1 MSSKVKSLPQPCAA
15 DPLDRNS
22 IVNSVLLPAF
32 SVPCINFQLFKPAPQ
47 TEFGITPVS
56 VVAITVPSLATNR
69 TRILGNKA
77 LPKVG

>member
-1 MSSKVKSLPQPCAA
+1 MSSKVKSLPQPCGAA
-15 DPLDRNS
+15 PLDRNS
-22 IVNSVLLPAF
+22 IVNSVLFPAF

-56 VVAITVPSLATNR
+56 AVAITVPSLATSR